1 MPSDGFKFIWDRDS
15 FVHSFT
21 GQTLKYKLN
30 VRWSVRE
37 GCISGHSSSSA
48 PTIIR
53 KASGRASIQAG
64 L

>member
-1 MPSDGFKFIWDRDS
+1 MPSDGFKFIWDRDL

-30 VRWSVRE
+30 VRRSVRD
-37 GCISGHSSSSA
+37 GCISGHSSSST
-48 PTIIR
+48 PTMIR
-53 KASGRASIQAG
+53 KAPGRASIRAG